1 MKTTNWFVAGL
12 VTLALTGCF
21 ERKVT
26 TEKLCQN
33 NPELRCEKLNM
44 NDGQCR
50 IPRTNLI
57 WHRYE
62 QLKNQSES
70 SQIKEYGIVA
80 EYRKCLELA
89 SQITPIGQSD
99 LKRERVDALVHSV
112 NELKRIATELK
123 PSQEPETLYFLWSQ
137 TGDMNAR
144 RKLLQMEDSPKMNT
158 AEMQY
163 ALATFYTNR
172 DPHKT
177 LSLLENS
184 LSLSNK
190 DNLNPVIIK
199 SMASIHQKLGDKKR
213 AYVWAMVAKKF
224 NLPVVDESQLQ
235 RMFNFSD
242 PAEYQKLDDLA
253 NSIANSIQKGNYSPE
268 LMPEDI

>member
-1 MKTTNWFVAGL
+1 MKTKYWLLAGL
-12 VTLALTGCF
+12 ATLTITGCF
-21 ERKVT
+21 ERKGN
-26 TEKLCQN
+26 TEQLCDN
-33 NPELRCEKLNM
+33 NPKLRCEKLNM
-44 NDGQCR
+44 DDGQCR

-57 WHRYE
+57 WHRHE
-62 QLKNQSES
+62 QLNNLSDS

-89 SQITPIGQSD
+89 SQITPIDQSD
-99 LKRERVDALVHSV
+99 LKRKRVDALVYSIS
-112 NELKRIATELK
+112 ELERIVTELK

-137 TGDMNAR
+137 TGDTQAR
-144 RKLLQMEDSPKMNT
+144 RQLLQMEDSPQMNT

-172 DPHKT
+172 DTLKT
-177 LSLLENS
+177 LTLLNNA

-199 SMASIHQKLGDKKR
+199 SMASIHQKLGDKKQ

-224 NLPVVDESQLQ
+224 DLPVADEKQLK
-235 RMFNFSD
+235 RMFSFSD
-242 PAEYQKLDDLA
+242 PDEYQKLDELA
-253 NSIANSIQKGNYSPE
+253 KEIANSIEKGNYSPE
-268 LMPEDI
+268 LIPEDI